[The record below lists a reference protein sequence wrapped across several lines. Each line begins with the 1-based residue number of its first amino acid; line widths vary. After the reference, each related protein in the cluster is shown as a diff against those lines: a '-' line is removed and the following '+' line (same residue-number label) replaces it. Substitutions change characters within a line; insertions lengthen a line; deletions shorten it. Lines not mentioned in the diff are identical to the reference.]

1 MRVLFIGDIVGKPG
15 RIMLEKYLP
24 ALIDE
29 EKIDCVIA
37 NGENAAAGAGITQK
51 IFQEL
56 LNYGVDMVTM
66 GNHVWDNRD
75 IFRFIERESRLVRP
89 LNLPPESPGK
99 GWQVFSVGKEK
110 VAVINVLGMIYL
122 GGNISCPF
130 HGVEDVLKEIHA
142 ITPYIF
148 VDFHGEA
155 TSEKQAFGW
164 YFDGRVTGVL
174 GTHTHVPTADSRILP
189 RGTAFQCD
197 VGMTGP
203 YDGILGMDRDI
214 VLKRFVTGLP
224 ERFQVANGDMQLNG
238 VIMDCD
244 EKGIC
249 KEIRRVHILNPSI

>member
-24 ALIDE
+24 DLIE
-29 EKIDCVIA
+29 TEKIDCVIA
-37 NGENAAAGAGITQK
+37 NGENAAAGVGINQK

-56 LNYGVDMVTM
+56 INFGVDVITM

-75 IFRFIERESRLVRP
+75 IFQFIEKETKLVRP

-99 GWQVFSVGKEK
+99 GWQIITVQNIKI
-110 VAVINVLGMIYL
+110 AVINVLGMIYL
-122 GGNISCPF
+122 GGNIACPF
-130 HGVEDVLKEIHA
+130 HCVEQVLKEIRA
-142 ITPYIF
+142 VTPYIF

-164 YFDGRVTGVL
+164 YFDGRVTAVL

-189 RGTAFQCD
+189 RGTGFQCD

-203 YDGILGMDRDI
+203 NDGILGMERDI
-214 VLKRFVTGLP
+214 VLKRFITGLP
-224 ERFQVANGDMQLNG
+224 ARFQVAAGDMQLNG
-238 VIMDCD
+238 VVIDCN
-244 EKGIC
+244 ENGRCTQITP
-249 KEIRRVHILNPSI
+249 IHIFHPSL